1 MNGESTEHRVSG
13 VEGTHAVAAA
23 LASRLRPGDAIAL
36 HGELGAG
43 KTTFVQGL
51 GLALHVREP
60 VTSPTF
66 TLINEYRGDLTLY
79 HVDLYRLAGEAEA
92 EDAGVGDCLAGGGV
106 TLVEWAERAAGL
118 LPAGA
123 IHVEIRPG
131 DGAESRVIRIRRGG
145 SA

>member
-1 MNGESTEHRVSG
+1 MDGEITEHRVSG
-13 VEGTHAVAAA
+13 VGGTHAVAAA
-23 LASRLRPGDAIAL
+23 LATRLRAGDAVAL
-36 HGELGAG
+36 HGDLGAG

-79 HVDLYRLAGEAEA
+79 HVDLYRVEGEAEA
-92 EDAGVGDCLAGGGV
+92 EDAGLEDCLAAGGV

-118 LPAGA
+118 LPAGT

-131 DGAESRVIRIRRGG
+131 DGTESRVIRIRRGG
-145 SA
+145 GS